1 MDILFYCSEKKVIRS
16 KRLGF
21 EVFVCC
27 NFENKKVNSD
37 KLQNNAFLKN
47 LYKYI
52 KKKTTLLSVGHD
64 AWRQKILDK
73 MLNKGHLLF

>member
-1 MDILFYCSEKKVIRS
+1 MRS

-37 KLQNNAFLKN
+37 KLQKNAFLKN

-52 KKKTTLLSVGHD
+52 KKKQPCSQWVMMPGG
-64 AWRQKILDK
+64 KK
-73 MLNKGHLLF
+73 S